1 LGVTYLLISHDLA
14 LAGGFAGEIAVLD
27 RGTLI
32 EHGPAAEVLS
42 APRHPLTRELVEAT
56 RALTV

>member
-1 LGVTYLLISHDLA
+1 V
-14 LAGGFAGEIAVLD
+14 
-27 RGTLI
+27 I

-42 APRHPLTRELVEAT
+42 APRHALTRELVEAT